1 MFVDVIKLKYGNIMR
16 DQCLYQSV
24 HNIAIPIPLQL
35 LHVSLCAW
43 ALDMSSL
50 DMNGS
55 LVINISFV
63 NSHVQFLY
71 RLVQRGTD
79 SIPVKRP
86 FVDFEAGLLFC

>member
-1 MFVDVIKLKYGNIMR
+1 MKYGNIMR
-16 DQCLYQSV
+16 DQCLYHIV
-24 HNIAIPIPLQL
+24 HSIAIPLQL

-43 ALDMSSL
+43 GLDISSL

-71 RLVQRGTD
+71 RLVQRCAD
-79 SIPVKRP
+79 SIPVKHP
-86 FVDFEAGLLFC
+86 FVDFKAGLLFVDAVL